1 MCLSN
6 KMGLIFFF
14 FIYHITSGNSFFH
27 ISPEKISPLKK
38 DLFYISREKK
48 NEALKESNQATI
60 FFSFLKNNV
69 LNGTKIIPSSGQV
82 PLLH

>member
-14 FIYHITSGNSFFH
+14 YIPHHFWQFFFH

-60 FFSFLKNNV
+60 FFSFLKNKV